1 MPKKRAEVIQL
12 FWNYYSLFQVSGF
25 NRDRSGTEFPG
36 QSAVLCQGRLR
47 SPSLQAFRS
56 TARQRRRS
64 QIWCRS
70 WGVKIVELIV
80 TDCFGSWQGW
90 SLLCTS
96 AVNSWLERSFWGVS
110 LFRLVPSHFFSRT
123 VFFCQDCLRVF
134 VGDHSIGLSGCQG
147 FSPVPFYLLSKP
159 ILWYMSIFRS
169 DWVVVICL
177 DCRSYF
183 IFSFICIS
191 LMFIWDCQSWIHL

>member
-1 MPKKRAEVIQL
+1 MPKKRAEVNQL
-12 FWNYYSLFQVSGF
+12 FWSYYSLYQVSGF
-25 NRDRSGTEFPG
+25 NRDRFGTEFPG

-80 TDCFGSWQGW
+80 TDCFGPWQGW
-90 SLLCTS
+90 RLLCS
-96 AVNSWLERSFWGVS
+96 FAVNPWPELSFWRVS
-110 LFRLVPSHFFSRT
+110 PCRFFQVISCQGPFSAIRT
-123 VFFCQDCLRVF
+123 VWRVF

-147 FSPVPFYLLSKP
+147 FSTVPFYRLSKP
-159 ILWYMSIFRS
+159 IPWYLSIFWS
-169 DWVVVICL
+169 QWVVVI
-177 DCRSYF
+177 
-183 IFSFICIS
+183 
-191 LMFIWDCQSWIHL
+191 